1 MGQNRT
7 PRKQSES
14 NTVQLPMALSVQAA
28 DFEIYRENNV
38 AGICEISG
46 IAERGSM
53 PYDSNDGTI
62 LYSVYRYYVG
72 HCP

>member
-1 MGQNRT
+1 
-7 PRKQSES
+7 
-14 NTVQLPMALSVQAA
+14 MALSVQAA